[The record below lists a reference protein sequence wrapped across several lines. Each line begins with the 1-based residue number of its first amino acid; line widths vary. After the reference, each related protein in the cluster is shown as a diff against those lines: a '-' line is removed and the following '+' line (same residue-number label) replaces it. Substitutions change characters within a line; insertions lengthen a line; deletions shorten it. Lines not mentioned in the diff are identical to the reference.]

1 MIRISLSLI
10 FKQFHWQR
18 YHNTDLNNDL
28 QNRMLQVNFI
38 SNAYNNTLAEDFLL
52 VARRYHRVRDVIDTA
67 FIALDENTLV
77 AEAAKALYAQE
88 RCTIVVTHLDVDNG
102 KRIPVGIITERDI
115 IFRVVAQNRG
125 PFKVTLRD
133 IMSTPIITIDE
144 DKSVEEAMG
153 LLNKHKINRLPVVH
167 DSSIIGIVTTGMIM
181 SNISIEKH
189 VDTDL

>member
-1 MIRISLSLI
+1 MMVCEVLL
-10 FKQFHWQR
+10 
-18 YHNTDLNNDL
+18 
-28 QNRMLQVNFI
+28 LQVNFI
-38 SNAYNNTLAEDFLL
+38 SNAYNNTLAERFLL
-52 VARRYHRVRDVIDTA
+52 VAKRHDRVRDVIDTA

-88 RCTIVVTHLDVDNG
+88 RCTIVVTHLDIDNG

-133 IMSTPIITIDE
+133 IMSAPIITIGE
-144 DKSVEEAMG
+144 DISVEEAMA

-167 DSSIIGIVTTGMIM
+167 DSSIIGIVTTGTIV

-189 VDTDL
+189 DDIKL